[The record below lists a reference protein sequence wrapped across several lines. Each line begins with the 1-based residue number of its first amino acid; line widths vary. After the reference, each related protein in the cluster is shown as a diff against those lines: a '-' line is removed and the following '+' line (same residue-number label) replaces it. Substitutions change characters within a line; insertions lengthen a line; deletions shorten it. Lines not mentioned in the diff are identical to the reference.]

1 MSSFRD
7 QLLNRAYNRV
17 YTPGLVLGVNSY
29 NRHNSESDRETL
41 YDYSGNHRDIKL
53 YNFDYK
59 GMSGYEGFPEDFTDT
74 KYSSIT
80 STSSSTRT
88 ETKVTSTLSLNDAW
102 IFGVNSVQYLLQPCW
117 LKISGIDKSKISE
130 DNHLFFYYVDPD
142 NNASRIQSSIYED
155 GIYRYPGSLS
165 LLDYKGE
172 SPQNAGLYFSGTYTS
187 DQPIVVELLPEYPG
201 GLISNGLNEYGEC
214 LQNFTLPTDYTILA
228 IRKIIEPSNAGL
240 SSKGGIQSPF
250 IFEAGELANHCSA
263 WSYGSSTTVNRNL
276 EDLFTYQTKESYNG
290 QPITAGS
297 IQDSEANKL
306 YIFKQDADS
315 NATIKAVLWD
325 LRIYDHSLTSE
336 ELELVKDEMISNY
349 QYATGSD
356 YFRPKPLIHWDFSR
370 YKDSDMTES
379 VNYVEDLT
387 GNGYDLRLNGFDFSI
402 KSGFEGYAQDFNKV
416 DGSELISKSRN
427 IVKLIRDSD
436 GYNVSIDKDGY
447 NNTTYIVKVTLPE
460 GVSELWCSCYIGD
473 SYADYGLS
481 ADKENQT
488 LVNGINIIQP
498 FSEEYFNNC
507 KYIAFFALSY
517 TDKPCVVEQFPL
529 NPFSLV
535 FNNTNAISKKNVL
548 LPVQKGFTLIC
559 NRKLVDTNIRSVLF
573 SKYLNVAE
581 YSVNDHILI
590 DYKPDVD
597 SPYVVYNYGT
607 IKDIA
612 NVIPSDGIM
621 WVSKDSY
628 NGVKELTAGDLDG
641 SNPTPVSFGIY
652 GITAPDYA
660 TERGNSSFAISEAW
674 LFNKV
679 LTKEQVERF
688 IAENATPLPQVYYD
702 VEKQGTLDSDTNKDK
717 IIDFSGNNN
726 HGTLNNFTYDSYY
739 TDEVNSL
746 KLHDNNKGDSIFE
759 NKILTISNN
768 VEGWLLSPDSETI
781 TEQYTVQSFKIKV
794 TGLQSGQNIQ
804 FRKVEEGDNQI
815 RVYTI
820 SSDGIYTIPKY
831 TVNAGTNVFKL
842 VLSCTTLNGV
852 TVEFLENSNGWGDY
866 DDITDTFVTFNA
878 GVYTKPVLTLDKTN
892 PEYGV
897 AHTLLRSLQQT
908 VSADNTVVRSPEIK
922 MLVHRIEGGRI
933 SVGYIKNDVRGE
945 GEFISIDTPG
955 IYTVPSYPVTVNT
968 TDNYYGFCVTD
979 SGCTELEVEFLP
991 SNVEPSYITDTLS
1004 ILTNQA
1010 GDSGQVSG
1018 HSVTYTASIDK
1029 EQYLIGII
1037 RIKESGLKGTIKLK
1051 SYGGLGD
1058 IILAK
1063 PPMQDPIR
1071 IGNFADNDIVE
1082 INITQ
1087 DLIDKGYNFI
1097 MFRTTSAVTA
1107 GDKFTV
1113 ELLPDLNSY
1122 IQFDAGKYTHISLD
1136 TLTEGFKTVFLV
1148 CQNNDKETGA
1158 LYDQRL
1164 VDAVPPENS
1173 AFNITTGVFDV
1184 AYSYRNGGIT
1194 YINGV
1199 LNETIASNV
1208 LTDKRLITV
1217 VNDDVSDTLSRNGV
1231 IGQGSID
1238 GSGNSSLKLYKF
1250 LGFKE
1255 VLSPEQIQKV
1265 IDRYG
1270 LMEGTDKMDTQ

>member
-1 MSSFRD
+1 M
-7 QLLNRAYNRV
+7 
-17 YTPGLVLGVNSY
+17 
-29 NRHNSESDRETL
+29 
-41 YDYSGNHRDIKL
+41 
-53 YNFDYK
+53 
-59 GMSGYEGFPEDFTDT
+59 
-74 KYSSIT
+74 
-80 STSSSTRT
+80 
-88 ETKVTSTLSLNDAW
+88 
-102 IFGVNSVQYLLQPCW
+102 
-117 LKISGIDKSKISE
+117 
-130 DNHLFFYYVDPD
+130 
-142 NNASRIQSSIYED
+142 SRIRD
-155 GIYRYPGSLS
+155 
-165 LLDYKGE
+165 LLMD
-172 SPQNAGLYFSGTYTS
+172 
-187 DQPIVVELLPEYPG
+187 
-201 GLISNGLNEYGEC
+201 
-214 LQNFTLPTDYTILA
+214 
-228 IRKIIEPSNAGL
+228 
-240 SSKGGIQSPF
+240 
-250 IFEAGELANHCSA
+250 
-263 WSYGSSTTVNRNL
+263 
-276 EDLFTYQTKESYNG
+276 
-290 QPITAGS
+290 
-297 IQDSEANKL
+297 
-306 YIFKQDADS
+306 
-315 NATIKAVLWD
+315 
-325 LRIYDHSLTSE
+325 RIH
-336 ELELVKDEMISNY
+336 N
-349 QYATGSD
+349 
-356 YFRPKPLIHWDFSR
+356 PKPIAHWDFSR
-370 YKDSDMTES
+370 YKDSDMTAS

-387 GNGYDLRLNGFDFSI
+387 GNGYDLRLNGFDFSTE
-402 KSGFEGYAQDFNKV
+402 SGFEGYAQDFNKV
-416 DGSELISKSRN
+416 NGSELISKSRN

-436 GYNVSIDKDGY
+436 GYNVSIDKDSY

-460 GVSELWCSCYIGD
+460 GVSGLWYSCYVGD
-473 SYADYGLS
+473 NYADYGLS
-481 ADKENQT
+481 ADRENQT

-507 KYIAFFALSY
+507 TLIVFFPLEY
-517 TDKPCVVEQFPL
+517 TDEPCIIEQFPL

-535 FNNTNAISKKNVL
+535 FNNCAAITKKAVA

-559 NRKLVDTNIRSVLF
+559 NRRLIDTNIRSVLF

-581 YSVNDHILI
+581 SSGNGHVLI

-612 NVIPSDGIM
+612 DVIPSDGIM

-628 NGVKELTAGDLDG
+628 NGVKELTAGDFDG

-674 LFNKV
+674 LFNKT
-679 LTKEQVERF
+679 LTKEQAEKF

-739 TDEVNSL
+739 TDEVNGL
-746 KLHDNNKGDSIFE
+746 TLNDTNKGDSTLE
-759 NKILTISNN
+759 NGVLTILNN
-768 VEGWLLSPDSETI
+768 NPGYVAASSTI
-781 TEQYTVQSFKIKV
+781 TEGTSVTVPSFKIKV
-794 TGLQSGQNIQ
+794 TGATNDKYINILWQNADGANIVSTI
-804 FRKVEEGDNQI
+804 KSDGE
-815 RVYTI
+815 YTI
-820 SSDGIYTIPKY
+820 NRY
-831 TVNAGTNVFKL
+831 TVTVNGNTNYLIVNAIGGSFTEP
-842 VLSCTTLNGV
+842 CII
-852 TVEFLENSNGWGDY
+852 EFLENSNGWGDY

-878 GVYTKPVLTLDKTN
+878 GVYSKPVLTLDKTN

-897 AHTLLRSLQQT
+897 THTLLRSPQQT
-908 VSADNTVVRSPEIK
+908 VSADNTVIRSPEIK
-922 MLVHRIEGGRI
+922 MLVHRIEGGEI

-979 SGCTELEVEFLP
+979 NGCTELEVEFLP

-1004 ILTNQA
+1004 ISTNQA

-1018 HSVTYTASIDK
+1018 RSVTYTASIDK
-1029 EQYLIGII
+1029 EQYLIGTI

-1058 IILAK
+1058 IILTK
-1063 PPMQDPIR
+1063 PLVQDPIR

-1097 MFRTTSAVTA
+1097 SFRTASSVTA

-1122 IQFDAGKYTHISLD
+1122 IQFDAGKDTHISLD
-1136 TLTEGFKTVFLV
+1136 TFTKGFKTVFLV
-1148 CQNNDKETGA
+1148 CQNNDKEAGA

-1173 AFNITTGVFDV
+1173 AFNIATGISDV
-1184 AYSYRNGGIT
+1184 AYSYRNGGLT

-1199 LNETIASNV
+1199 LNETIASDV

-1231 IGQGSID
+1231 IGQVSID
-1238 GSGNSSLKLYKF
+1238 GSSSSSLKLYKF

-1255 VLSPEQIQKV
+1255 ALSPEQIQKV
-1265 IDRYG
+1265 IERYG